1 MRAAGVGAAGVAVET
16 VRPANL
22 PEELRTVR
30 AMLREYEAELG
41 VDLGF
46 QGFEQELASLPG
58 DYAPPRGALLVAEV
72 EGAMAGCVALRPLD
86 ADACE
91 MKRLYARPAFRGRG
105 VGRALAAAVIAEA
118 RRIGYAH
125 IWLDTLPVMT
135 EAQALY
141 QRLGFTDIS
150 SYRENP
156 VPGARYLGLTLTER
170 TP

>member
-1 MRAAGVGAAGVAVET
+1 MT
-16 VRPANL
+16 TTRPARL
-22 PEELRTVR
+22 PDELRTVR
-30 AMLREYEAELG
+30 ALLREYETELG

-46 QGFEQELASLPG
+46 QGFEQELAGLPG
-58 DYAPPRGALLVAEV
+58 DYVAPRGTLLVAEV
-72 EGAMAGCVALRPLD
+72 DGVAAGCVALRALD

-118 RRIGYAH
+118 KAIGYARMR
-125 IWLDTLPVMT
+125 LDTLPVMS

-141 QRLGFTDIS
+141 ARIGFREIPP
-150 SYRENP
+150 YRENP
-156 VPGARYLGLTLTER
+156 VPGTRFLELDLTER

>member
-1 MRAAGVGAAGVAVET
+1 MT
-16 VRPANL
+16 IIRPAKL
-22 PEELRTVR
+22 PDELRTVR
-30 AMLREYEAELG
+30 ALLREYEAELG

-58 DYAPPRGALLVAEV
+58 DYAAPRGALLVAEV

-91 MKRLYARPAFRGRG
+91 MKRLYARPAFRGQG
-105 VGRALAAAVIAEA
+105 VGRALAAAVIVEA
-118 RRIGYAH
+118 RRIGYTRMR
-125 IWLDTLPVMT
+125 LDTLPVMI

-141 QRLGFTDIS
+141 QRLGFADIPP
-150 SYRENP
+150 YRENP
-156 VPGARYLGLTLTER
+156 VPGVRYLELTLTAR

>member
-1 MRAAGVGAAGVAVET
+1 MT
-16 VRPANL
+16 TIRPAKL
-22 PEELRTVR
+22 PEDLRTIR

-58 DYAPPRGALLVAEV
+58 DYAGPRGALLVAEV
-72 EGAMAGCVALRPLD
+72 EGAMAGCVALRPLEG
-86 ADACE
+86 DACE
-91 MKRLYARPAFRGRG
+91 MKRLYARPAFRGHG

-118 RRIGYAH
+118 RRIGYVRMR
-125 IWLDTLPVMT
+125 LDTLPVMT

-141 QRLGFTDIS
+141 QRLGFADIPP
-150 SYRENP
+150 YRDNP
-156 VPGARYLGLTLTER
+156 VRCTRYMELELTPR